1 MENAANVLNVAN
13 GGESKKPSARARVQA
28 FGGFLTNMVL
38 PNIGA
43 FIAWGLLTALFIPSG
58 WFPNKALGSIVDPA
72 IKYLLPLLLASTGGR
87 MVAGQRGAVMG
98 AIGAIGL
105 IVGSDIPMFLGA
117 MIIGPLGG
125 WVIKKFDKAIDN
137 KIPAGFEMIVNNFSI
152 GILGFLLMIVSYY
165 FIGPVIESA
174 NNLVTKAIEALVATG
189 FLPLLSIINEPAKV
203 LFLNNVID
211 QGIYYP
217 LGMQETLK
225 AGKSIYFT
233 VASNPGPGLGLL
245 LAFSLFGK
253 KAAKRTAPG
262 AIIIHFFGGIHEL
275 YFPYVL
281 MKPLTILAMIAGGM
295 SGITVFNLFDAG
307 LVAGPSPGS
316 IFSYLALTPKGNF
329 VGIIAG
335 VLVAAVVSF
344 LVTSVILKF
353 DNKGVEEEE
362 EFTSSV
368 EKSKTMK
375 SEGKQLLR
383 TSSSTSSTI
392 ANTKIN
398 KISFACDAGA
408 GSSALGATT
417 FRKRLKKA
425 KIDGIE
431 VKHYRIEDVPQDS
444 DIIVVHKDLLERA
457 KLTHKNKTIITI
469 ENYIDDPNLAKLLN
483 ELTDK

>member
-1 MENAANVLNVAN
+1 MFNMANVAN
-13 GGESKKPSARARVQA
+13 ATEIKTPSIRARIQA

-43 FIAWGLLTALFIPSG
+43 FIAWGILTALFIPSG
-58 WFPNKALGSIVDPA
+58 WIPNERLAEIVGPA

-87 MVAGQRGAVMG
+87 MIAGQRGAVMG

-105 IVGSDIPMFLGA
+105 IVGSEIPMFLGA

-125 WVIKKFDKAIDN
+125 WVIKKFDKAIEN

-152 GILGFLLMIVSYY
+152 GILGFLLMILSYL

-174 NNLVTKAIEALVATG
+174 NNFVTSAIKALVDTG
-189 FLPLLSIINEPAKV
+189 FLPLLSLINEPAKV

-225 AGKSIYFT
+225 EGKSIFFT

-245 LAFSLFGK
+245 LAFSFFGSK
-253 KAAKRTAPG
+253 DAKRTAPG
-262 AIIIHFFGGIHEL
+262 AIIIHFLGGIHEL

-295 SGITVFNLFDAG
+295 SGITVFNLFNAG

-316 IFSYLALTPKGNF
+316 IFAYLALTPKGNF
-329 VGIIAG
+329 LGIISG
-335 VLVAAVVSF
+335 VLVAAAVSF
-344 LVTSVILKF
+344 IVTAIILKL
-353 DNKGVEEEE
+353 DKKTDKEED
-362 EFTSSV
+362 FSSFI
-368 EKSKTMK
+368 ERSKSMK
-375 SEGKQLLR
+375 SEGKQIL
-383 TSSSTSSTI
+383 SSSTDHLSTD
-392 ANTKIN
+392 KII

-417 FRKRLKKA
+417 FRKRLQKKN
-425 KIDGIE
+425 INGIE

-444 DIIVVHKDLLERA
+444 DIIVVHKNLLERA
-457 KLTHKNKTIITI
+457 RLSHKDKKIITI
-469 ENYIDDPNLAKLLN
+469 ENYINDPNLEQLIN
-483 ELTDK
+483 ELEGR